1 MKTSLINSV
10 ALVAGVLLLAAGG
23 PWLARE
29 LRSLPRPHAL
39 AARSGERIVTL
50 DVAGMTCSGCASK
63 VREELSSVQGVS
75 TAEVRLA
82 QRRAYV
88 VCDRAL
94 ADSALTGAVGRAGP
108 GFEGMVAR

>member
-10 ALVAGVLLLAAGG
+10 ALVVGVLLLAAGG

-29 LRSLPRPHAL
+29 MRSLPRPHAL

-50 DVAGMTCSGCASK
+50 DVAGMTCSGCAAK
-63 VREELSSVQGVS
+63 VKEELASVQGVS

-82 QRRAYV
+82 QRRAFV
-88 VCDRAL
+88 VCDRTL
-94 ADSALTGAVGRAGP
+94 ADSTLTGAVGRAGP
-108 GFEGMVAR
+108 SFVGMIVR

>member
-10 ALVAGVLLLAAGG
+10 ALVLGVLVLAAGG
-23 PWLARE
+23 PWLVRE

-63 VREELSSVQGVS
+63 VKEELAAVRGVS
-75 TAEVRLA
+75 TAEVRLS

-94 ADSALTGAVGRAGP
+94 ADSVLTGAVGRAGP
-108 GFEGMVAR
+108 GFVGYVTR

>member
-1 MKTSLINSV
+1 MKISLINSV
-10 ALVAGVLLLAAGG
+10 ALVVGVLLLAAGG

-63 VREELSSVQGVS
+63 VREELASVQGVS

-94 ADSALTGAVGRAGP
+94 ADSALTAAVGRAGP
-108 GFEGMVAR
+108 GFEGMVVR

>member
-1 MKTSLINSV
+1 MKTSLINSM
-10 ALVAGVLLLAAGG
+10 ALVFGVLLLAAGG

-63 VREELSSVQGVS
+63 VREELVAVPGVS
-75 TAEVRLA
+75 TAEVRLG
-82 QRRAYV
+82 QRRAFV
-88 VCDRAL
+88 VCDRSL
-94 ADSALTGAVGRAGP
+94 ADSVLTGAVGRAGP
-108 GFEGMVAR
+108 GFVGYVAK